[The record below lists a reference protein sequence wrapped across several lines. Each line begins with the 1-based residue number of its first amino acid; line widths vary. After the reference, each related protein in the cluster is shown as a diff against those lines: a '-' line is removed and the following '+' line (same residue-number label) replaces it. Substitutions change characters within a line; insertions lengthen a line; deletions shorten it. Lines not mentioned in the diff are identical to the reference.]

1 MQIGAIILALAILF
15 LLAGLLCLIINL
27 LRREDRELPAY
38 WFVIFAIG
46 IVLALIGMFLST

>member
-15 LLAGLLCLIINL
+15 LLAGLLCLIVTL
-27 LRREDRELPAY
+27 VRRGDHELPGY

-46 IVLALIGMFLST
+46 IVLALVGMFLST